1 MSDLSR
7 ILDERMNERI
17 ISAINDLDFDQFQDL
32 IGNLLGNIGVKVV
45 SREEEGD
52 AVIFRGE
59 GEEGAFMVMAS
70 RLFDHASL
78 SNARRLRSLAM
89 AEGRNPVLI
98 TTNELDGDAKRFAE
112 KEGISYADKDKL
124 LLLLRK
130 YELADGLMHEIDQ
143 RILAADGDRVLPSVG
158 KFDHYITTAQEHMK
172 KGRFKDALYNLDRAL
187 ELKPS
192 HDNAWQ
198 LRANALLNLGRLEEA
213 LESCQRA
220 TGIKPSD
227 HTSWYLMGLIRD
239 QMGDF
244 DGEIKAYDT
253 VLRLQPQN
261 RSAMLNKG
269 TALYRLKKLDQ
280 ALKVYDQMLKMFPND
295 PMANN
300 NKGIVLKAMG
310 RTAEAL
316 DSFGKAMALDRNYIN
331 PIINTG
337 IIHSE
342 SGQHELAI
350 DDWKRAIQ
358 MERRRPELWLS
369 LGLSHR
375 DIGDFESAL
384 AAFEQALEID
394 PGLEEA
400 RRQESEIKALLA
412 PPVFVT
418 MEERVEQVRPE
429 AVCPDLPEIMPEDVL
444 AIERSEEEPSVDL
457 AQEEKDRTDALS
469 EESAGPVVIFDQKT
483 SLEVSPEPGPMTI
496 IPESTTLP
504 IKHEEPG
511 PMTIIP
517 ESTTLPIKHEEPGP
531 LVEPRLEKTD
541 VAVIEPV
548 QSHLRVTTVPGALTI
563 QIPEEIRVS
572 VPPEPEK
579 KESISAH
586 RRAWLTARL
595 LLLVGELDQAML
607 VLDRALTEE
616 PDSIDLK
623 RLKVQA
629 LQQAGRFESSLPLMR
644 EIYMVERD
652 ERLLFDIEAISYR
665 FDQKSEGLRI
675 LEKIEPGRESFSREL
690 VTMLE
695 KKQWDEI
702 ILKASKNGIFA
713 SSISRHVHAL
723 ALMMRGRYRE
733 ASKQWKEV
741 LEEFP
746 GNAEALNNL
755 GVCMRFMGEFGYEEP
770 IRYLTLATFIDPLYA
785 DAHNNIG
792 SVYFAAG
799 SYTEAIRSIQKAI
812 SIDRK
817 PDYYLNLG
825 SVQMAM
831 ANIEGAKEALTSALQ
846 LEEGPEVL
854 FMLAVIAER
863 EGDNRWALKLY
874 EDAIE
879 HKPDFKDAIFNLQRV
894 KLQLKYNSQK

>member
-1 MSDLSR
+1 MSDLGR

-32 IGNLLGNIGVKVV
+32 IGNLLGNIGVKVLG
-45 SREEEGD
+45 REIEGD
-52 AVIFRGE
+52 AIFFRGE
-59 GEEGAFMVMAS
+59 GEDGKLLVMAS

-78 SNARRLRSLAM
+78 SNARRLRSLAT

-98 TTNELDGDAKRFAE
+98 TTNELDPDAKRFAE
-112 KEGISYADKDKL
+112 KEEISYADKRKL

-130 YELADGLMHEIDQ
+130 YELSDGLMQEIDQ
-143 RILAADGDRVLPSVG
+143 RILVAEGDRALPSVG
-158 KFDHYITTAQEHMK
+158 RFDHYLTTAQEHMQ

-192 HDNAWQ
+192 HDNVWQ

-227 HTSWYLMGLIRD
+227 YTSWYLMGLIRD

-244 DGEIKAYDT
+244 DGEVKAYDT

-280 ALKVYDQMLKMFPND
+280 ALKVYDQMLKAFPND

-316 DSFGKAMALDRNYIN
+316 ESFGRAAALDRNYIN

-337 IIHSE
+337 IIHYE
-342 SGQHELAI
+342 SGQHDLAI
-350 DDWKRAIQ
+350 EDWKKALQ

-369 LGLSHR
+369 LGLSYR
-375 DIGDFESAL
+375 DIGDFDSAL
-384 AAFEQALEID
+384 VAFEQALEID

-400 RRQESEIKALLA
+400 RRQETEIKALLA
-412 PPVFVT
+412 PPVFAT
-418 MEERVEQVRPE
+418 PEERTEPVRPE
-429 AVCPDLPEIMPEDVL
+429 AAACPDLPEIMPQDAK
-444 AIERSEEEPSVDL
+444 AIDAVEEGPVI
-457 AQEEKDRTDALS
+457 EEGP
-469 EESAGPVVIFDQKT
+469 ESAPPLSISADEDIGSPKEVDQTAMEVV
-483 SLEVSPEPGPMTI
+483 PEPGPIAI
-496 IPESTTLP
+496 IPKSITMPCVL
-504 IKHEEPG
+504 
-511 PMTIIP
+511 
-517 ESTTLPIKHEEPGP
+517 EEPGP
-531 LVEPRLEKTD
+531 LLEQRAEKKD
-541 VAVIEPV
+541 VVVQEPV
-548 QSHLRVTTVPGALTI
+548 ESHLRVTTIPGALAI
-563 QIPEEIRVS
+563 QITEETRVS
-572 VPPEPEK
+572 VPPEAEK
-579 KESISAH
+579 KENLSAH
-586 RRAWLTARL
+586 QRAWLTAKM
-595 LLLVGELDQAML
+595 LLLVDEVDQVL
-607 VLDRALTEE
+607 LELDRALIEE
-616 PDSIDLK
+616 PDAIDLK
-623 RLKVQA
+623 RLKVLA
-629 LQQAGRFESSLPLMR
+629 LKRAGRFEMALPLMR
-644 EIYMVERD
+644 EIFIAERD
-652 ERLLFDIEAISYR
+652 EKMLFDMEAISYR
-665 FDQKSEGLRI
+665 FDQKAEGLHI
-675 LEKIEPGRESFSREL
+675 LEKIEPVKESFAREM

-695 KKQWDEI
+695 QKRWDDI
-702 ILKASKNGIFA
+702 IVKSSKDGKLTSSASMQ
-713 SSISRHVHAL
+713 VHAL

-733 ASKQWKEV
+733 ASKQWKDV
-741 LEEFP
+741 LAEFP
-746 GNAEALNNL
+746 ANAEALNNL
-755 GVCMRFMGEFGYEEP
+755 GACMRFMGEFGYEEP
-770 IRYLTLATFIDPLYA
+770 IRYLMLATLIDPLYA

-792 SVYFAAG
+792 CVQFAAG
-799 SYTEAIRSIQKAI
+799 SYNEAIQSFQRAV

-831 ANIEGAKEALTSALQ
+831 ANIEGAKDALTSALQ

-863 EGDNRWALKLY
+863 EGESRWALKLY
-874 EDAIE
+874 EDAIAY
-879 HKPDFKDAIFNLQRV
+879 KPDFRDAIFNMQRV
-894 KLQLKYNSQK
+894 KLQLKYNAQK